1 MGVGSTASAGV
12 TRGAGVAEALVVV
25 VAEVAVALETGTFM
39 EANQEERASG
49 KASIGRDDTVAD
61 EIGRWAE
68 VTVVTEVE
76 AAVVENVV
84 VDTDDEWHWR
94 NTGLETV
101 APISDFKTAGRRA
114 WAVS

>member
-1 MGVGSTASAGV
+1 MGAGGTVSADATGG
-12 TRGAGVAEALVVV
+12 TGVAEALVVV
-25 VAEVAVALETGTFM
+25 VAMVAAALETGTFM

-49 KASIGRDDTVAD
+49 KSSIGCEETVAE

-84 VDTDDEWHWR
+84 VDTDDEWHCR
-94 NTGLETV
+94 KTGSETV
-101 APISDFKTAGRRA
+101 APMSDF
-114 WAVS
+114 